1 MKYDIFENDKDKTEG
16 RKALKE
22 LVEHPGWKLIT
33 RALDLNIE
41 YFSEQLKHRIE
52 LKRDFENLEQLYA
65 LQDRIDDLK
74 QMKDLPKTLARE
86 RFCMLAMLIAADEA
100 AYLFIYKEQ
109 LHNTTFQK

>member
-1 MKYDIFENDKDKTEG
+1 MKYDIFETDEERSEA
-16 RKALKE
+16 RKSLPD
-22 LVEHPGWKLIT
+22 LIQHSGWKLVV

-52 LKRDFENLEQLYA
+52 SKRDFENLEQLYA

-86 RFCMLAMLIAADEA
+86 ALPEPEEEDQE
-100 AYLFIYKEQ
+100 IYD
-109 LHNTTFQK
+109 